1 MNANV
6 RFFSNPQFG
15 NIRTLE
21 INNKMWFGA
30 TDVATSLGYSN
41 PRDAIV
47 RHCKP
52 KGVVIHDVGVQ
63 TGIKLD
69 GTPALQNV
77 KMKFINEGNLYRL
90 VASSQLPTA
99 DEFESWIFDEV
110 IPSVIHT
117 GGYIATKEDDT
128 ADEIMARALIVA
140 NATLAKREERIKNLQ
155 EENARQGET
164 INLLTNEVKQSAP
177 KIKCYNEYISSEGT
191 YTTTQIAKEY
201 GWGAETLNKKLKE
214 MGVQYK
220 QNGQW
225 LLTAKYD
232 DKGYTKSIPR
242 TYTRLD
248 GTIGTQMQTVWTS
261 KGREFIHSLFAN

>member
-6 RFFSNPQFG
+6 QFFSNPQFG

-21 INNKMWFGA
+21 LNNKMWFGA

-41 PRDAIV
+41 PQEAI
-47 RHCKP
+47 RNHCKSAGVREMRTP
-52 KGVVIHDVGVQ
+52 TKGGM
-63 TGIKLD
+63 
-69 GTPALQNV
+69 QNV
-77 KMKFINEGNLYRL
+77 KFINEGNVYRL
-90 VASSQLPTA
+90 VAKSELPKA

-214 MGVQYK
+214 MGIQYK

-232 DKGYTKSIPR
+232 NKGYTKSIPR

>member
-6 RFFSNPQFG
+6 QFFSNPQFG

-21 INNKMWFGA
+21 LNNKMWFGA

-47 RHCKP
+47 RHCKSN
-52 KGVVIHDVGVQ
+52 GVVIHDVIDSMGRNQ
-63 TGIKLD
+63 
-69 GTPALQNV
+69 Q
-77 KMKFINEGNLYRL
+77 MKFINEGNVYRL

-128 ADEIMARALIVA
+128 VDEIMARALIVA
-140 NATLAKREERIKNLQ
+140 NVTLAKREERIKNLQ

-164 INLLTNEVKQSAP
+164 INLLTNEVKQSAS
-177 KIKCYNEYISSEGT
+177 KIKCFNEYISSEGT

-214 MGVQYK
+214 MGIQYK

-232 DKGYTKSIPR
+232 GKGYTKSIPR

-248 GTIGTQMQTVWTS
+248 GTTGTQMQTVWTS
-261 KGREFIHSLFAN
+261 KGREFIHSLFATN

>member
-6 RFFSNPQFG
+6 QFFSNPQFG

-21 INNKMWFGA
+21 LNNKMWFGA

-41 PRDAIV
+41 PQEAI
-47 RHCKP
+47 RNHCKSAGVREMRTP
-52 KGVVIHDVGVQ
+52 TKGGM
-63 TGIKLD
+63 
-69 GTPALQNV
+69 QNV
-77 KMKFINEGNLYRL
+77 KFINEGNVYRL
-90 VASSQLPTA
+90 VAKSELPKA

-128 ADEIMARALIVA
+128 VDEIIARALIVA

-164 INLLTNEVKQSAP
+164 INLLTNEVKQSVP
-177 KIKCYNEYISSEGT
+177 KIKCFNEYISSEGT

-214 MGVQYK
+214 MGIQYK

-232 DKGYTKSIPR
+232 GKGYTKSIPR

-248 GTIGTQMQTVWTS
+248 GTTGTQMQTVWTS
-261 KGREFIHSLFAN
+261 KGREFIHSLFATN

>member
-6 RFFSNPQFG
+6 QFFSNPQFG

-21 INNKMWFGA
+21 LNNKMWFGA
-30 TDVATSLGYSN
+30 TDVATSLEYSN
-41 PRDAIV
+41 PQEAI
-47 RHCKP
+47 RNHCKSAGVREMRTP
-52 KGVVIHDVGVQ
+52 TKGGM
-63 TGIKLD
+63 
-69 GTPALQNV
+69 QNV
-77 KMKFINEGNLYRL
+77 KFINEGNVYRL
-90 VASSQLPTA
+90 VAKSELPKA
-99 DEFESWIFDEV
+99 EEFESWIFDEV

-128 ADEIMARALIVA
+128 VDEIMARALIVA

-177 KIKCYNEYISSEGT
+177 KIKCFNEYISSEGT

-214 MGVQYK
+214 MGIQYK

-232 DKGYTKSIPR
+232 GKGYTKSIPR

-248 GTIGTQMQTVWTS
+248 GTTGTQMQTVWTS
-261 KGREFIHSLFAN
+261 KGREFIHSLFATN

>member
-6 RFFSNPQFG
+6 QIFSNPQFG
-15 NIRTLE
+15 NVRTLE
-21 INNKMWFGA
+21 INNAPYFVGN
-30 TDVATSLGYSN
+30 DVATCLGYAK
-41 PRDAIV
+41 PRNAISQHVDNEDALKWGVLDNQGVIQETIV
-47 RHCKP
+47 
-52 KGVVIHDVGVQ
+52 
-63 TGIKLD
+63 
-69 GTPALQNV
+69 
-77 KMKFINEGNLYRL
+77 INESGVYSL
-90 VASSQLPTA
+90 VFGSKLPTA
-99 DEFESWIFDEV
+99 KDFKRWVTKEV
-110 IPSVIHT
+110 LPSIRKT

-128 ADEIMARALIVA
+128 VDEIMARALIVA

-177 KIKCYNEYISSEGT
+177 KIKCFNEYISSEGT

-214 MGVQYK
+214 MGIQYK

-232 DKGYTKSIPR
+232 GKGYTKSIPR

-248 GTIGTQMQTVWTS
+248 GTTGTQMQTVWTS
-261 KGREFIHSLFAN
+261 KGREFIHSLFATN

>member
-6 RFFSNPQFG
+6 QFFSNPQFG

-21 INNKMWFGA
+21 LNNKMWFGA

-47 RHCKP
+47 RHCKSN
-52 KGVVIHDVGVQ
+52 GVVIHDVIDSMGRNQ
-63 TGIKLD
+63 
-69 GTPALQNV
+69 Q
-77 KMKFINEGNLYRL
+77 MKFINEGNVYRL

-128 ADEIMARALIVA
+128 VDEIMARALIVA
-140 NATLAKREERIKNLQ
+140 NVTLAKREERIKNLQ

-164 INLLTNEVKQSAP
+164 INLLTNEVKQSAS
-177 KIKCYNEYISSEGT
+177 KIKCFNEYISSEGT

-214 MGVQYK
+214 MGIQYK

-232 DKGYTKSIPR
+232 GKRYTKSIPR
-242 TYTRLD
+242 TYTRLY
-248 GTIGTQMQTVWTS
+248 GTTGTQIQTDWTT
-261 KGREFIHSLFAN
+261 KETNFIQS

>member
-6 RFFSNPQFG
+6 QFFSNPQFG

-21 INNKMWFGA
+21 LNNKMWFGA

-41 PRDAIV
+41 PQEAI
-47 RHCKP
+47 RNHCKSAGVREMRTP
-52 KGVVIHDVGVQ
+52 TKGGM
-63 TGIKLD
+63 
-69 GTPALQNV
+69 QNV
-77 KMKFINEGNLYRL
+77 KFINEGNVYRL
-90 VASSQLPTA
+90 VAKSELPKA
-99 DEFESWIFDEV
+99 EEFESWIFDEV

-128 ADEIMARALIVA
+128 VDEIMARALIVA

-177 KIKCYNEYISSEGT
+177 KIKCFNEYISSEGT

-214 MGVQYK
+214 MGIQYK

-232 DKGYTKSIPR
+232 GKGYTKSIPR

-248 GTIGTQMQTVWTS
+248 GTTGTQMQTVWTS
-261 KGREFIHSLFAN
+261 KGREFIHSLFATN

>member
-6 RFFSNPQFG
+6 QFFSNPQFG

-21 INNKMWFGA
+21 LNNKMWFGA

-47 RHCKP
+47 RHCKSN
-52 KGVVIHDVGVQ
+52 GVVIHDVIDSMGRNQ
-63 TGIKLD
+63 
-69 GTPALQNV
+69 Q
-77 KMKFINEGNLYRL
+77 MKFINEGNVYRL

-214 MGVQYK
+214 MGIQYK

>member
-6 RFFSNPQFG
+6 QIFSNPQFG
-15 NIRTLE
+15 NVRTLE
-21 INNKMWFGA
+21 INNAPYFVGN
-30 TDVATSLGYSN
+30 DVATCLGYAK
-41 PRDAIV
+41 PRNAISQHVDNEDALKWGVPDNQGFIQETIV
-47 RHCKP
+47 
-52 KGVVIHDVGVQ
+52 
-63 TGIKLD
+63 
-69 GTPALQNV
+69 
-77 KMKFINEGNLYRL
+77 INESGVYSL
-90 VASSQLPTA
+90 VFGSKLPTA
-99 DEFESWIFDEV
+99 KDFKRWVTKEV
-110 IPSVIHT
+110 LPSIRKT

-128 ADEIMARALIVA
+128 VDEIMARALIVA

-177 KIKCYNEYISSEGT
+177 KIKCFNEYISSEGT

-214 MGVQYK
+214 MGIQYK

-232 DKGYTKSIPR
+232 GKGYTKSIPR

-248 GTIGTQMQTVWTS
+248 GTTGTQM
-261 KGREFIHSLFAN
+261 

>member
-6 RFFSNPQFG
+6 QFFSNPQFG

-21 INNKMWFGA
+21 LNNKMWFGA

-41 PRDAIV
+41 PQEAI
-47 RHCKP
+47 RNHCKSAGVREMRTP
-52 KGVVIHDVGVQ
+52 TKGGM
-63 TGIKLD
+63 
-69 GTPALQNV
+69 QNV
-77 KMKFINEGNLYRL
+77 KFINEGNVYRL
-90 VASSQLPTA
+90 VAKSELPKA

-128 ADEIMARALIVA
+128 VDEIMARALIVA

-164 INLLTNEVKQSAP
+164 INLLTNEVKQSVP
-177 KIKCYNEYISSEGT
+177 KIKCFNEYISSEGT

-214 MGVQYK
+214 MGIQYK

-232 DKGYTKSIPR
+232 GKGYTKSIPR

-248 GTIGTQMQTVWTS
+248 GTTGTQMQTVWTS
-261 KGREFIHSLFAN
+261 KGREFIHSLFATN

>member
-6 RFFSNPQFG
+6 QFFSNPQFG

-30 TDVATSLGYSN
+30 TDVATALGYSN
-41 PRDAIV
+41 PRKAIID
-47 RHCKP
+47 HCKSN
-52 KGVVIHDVGVQ
+52 GVTIRDVIDSMGRNQ
-63 TGIKLD
+63 
-69 GTPALQNV
+69 Q
-77 KMKFINEGNLYRL
+77 MKFVNEGNVYRL
-90 VASSQLPTA
+90 VAKSELPKA
-99 DEFESWIFDEV
+99 EEFESWIFDEV

-128 ADEIMARALIVA
+128 VDEIMARALIVA

-177 KIKCYNEYISSEGT
+177 KIKCFNEYISSEGT

-214 MGVQYK
+214 MGIQYK

-232 DKGYTKSIPR
+232 GKGYTKSIPR

-248 GTIGTQMQTVWTS
+248 GTTGTQMQTVWTS
-261 KGREFIHSLFAN
+261 KGREFIHSLFATN

>member
-6 RFFSNPQFG
+6 QIFSNPQFG
-15 NIRTLE
+15 NVRTLE
-21 INNKMWFGA
+21 INNAPYFVGN
-30 TDVATSLGYSN
+30 DVATCLGYAK
-41 PRDAIV
+41 PRNAISQHVDNEDALKWGVPDNQGFIQET
-47 RHCKP
+47 
-52 KGVVIHDVGVQ
+52 VVINESGV
-63 TGIKLD
+63 
-69 GTPALQNV
+69 
-77 KMKFINEGNLYRL
+77 YSL
-90 VASSQLPTA
+90 VFGSKLPTA
-99 DEFESWIFDEV
+99 KDFKRWVTKEV
-110 IPSVIHT
+110 LPSIRKT

-128 ADEIMARALIVA
+128 VDEIMARALIVA

-164 INLLTNEVKQSAP
+164 INLLTNEVKQSVP
-177 KIKCYNEYISSEGT
+177 KIKCFNEYISSEGT

-214 MGVQYK
+214 MGIQYK

-232 DKGYTKSIPR
+232 GKGYTKSIPR

-248 GTIGTQMQTVWTS
+248 GSTGTQMQTVWTS
-261 KGREFIHSLFAN
+261 KGREFIHSLFATN

>member
-1 MNANV
+1 M
-6 RFFSNPQFG
+6 
-15 NIRTLE
+15 
-21 INNKMWFGA
+21 
-30 TDVATSLGYSN
+30 
-41 PRDAIV
+41 
-47 RHCKP
+47 
-52 KGVVIHDVGVQ
+52 
-63 TGIKLD
+63 
-69 GTPALQNV
+69 
-77 KMKFINEGNLYRL
+77 INESGVYSL
-90 VASSQLPTA
+90 VFGSKLPTA
-99 DEFESWIFDEV
+99 KDFKRWVTKEV
-110 IPSVIHT
+110 LPSIRKT

-128 ADEIMARALIVA
+128 VDEIMARALIVA

-177 KIKCYNEYISSEGT
+177 KIKCFNEYISSEGT

-214 MGVQYK
+214 MGIQYK

-232 DKGYTKSIPR
+232 GKGYTKSIPR

-248 GTIGTQMQTVWTS
+248 GSTVWTS
-261 KGREFIHSLFAN
+261 KGREFIHSLFATN

>member
-6 RFFSNPQFG
+6 QIFSNPQFG
-15 NIRTLE
+15 NVRTLE
-21 INNKMWFGA
+21 INNAPYFVGN
-30 TDVATSLGYSN
+30 DVATCLGYAK
-41 PRDAIV
+41 PRNAISQHVDNEDALKWGVPDNQGFIQET
-47 RHCKP
+47 
-52 KGVVIHDVGVQ
+52 VVINESGV
-63 TGIKLD
+63 
-69 GTPALQNV
+69 
-77 KMKFINEGNLYRL
+77 YSL
-90 VASSQLPTA
+90 VFGSKLPTA
-99 DEFESWIFDEV
+99 KDFKRWVTKEV
-110 IPSVIHT
+110 LPSIRKT

-128 ADEIMARALIVA
+128 VDEIMARALIVA

-164 INLLTNEVKQSAP
+164 INLLTNEVTQSAP
-177 KIKCYNEYISSEGT
+177 KIKCFNEYISSEGT

-214 MGVQYK
+214 MGIQYK

-232 DKGYTKSIPR
+232 GKGYTKSIPR

-248 GTIGTQMQTVWTS
+248 GSTGTQMQTVWTS
-261 KGREFIHSLFAN
+261 KGREFIHSLFATN